1 MRPFRINDLVSCIVT
16 GPIGTNT
23 YLLRTEP
30 VIVVDPGYGIGSI
43 VKSSCVV
50 FLTHGHF
57 DHICGLKELNIEKV
71 YISEEDS
78 ICLKDPSLN
87 LSTHFGER
95 FTFEGFIEVITSD
108 TLSECGLDFQII
120 YAPGHTPGS
129 ILLRTNGVIF
139 SGDTIFLDSIGRTDL
154 PRGDETVML
163 RTLKRL
169 RQVLRGFRSDLL
181 VLPGHGE
188 FGTIEDVLKHNDF
201 LKEEER

>member
-1 MRPFRINDLVSCIVT
+1 MVFCLVT

-23 YLLRTEP
+23 YLLKTEP
-30 VIVVDPGYGIGSI
+30 VIVVDPGYGMGSI

-57 DHICGLKELNIEKV
+57 DHACGLKELKVEKV
-71 YISEEDS
+71 YVSKEDS
-78 ICLKDPSLN
+78 TYLKDPSLN

-95 FTFEGFIEVITSD
+95 FTFEGSIEILTDD
-108 TLSECGLDFQII
+108 TLSECGVDFQII
-120 YAPGHTPGS
+120 YTPGHTPGS

-154 PRGDETVML
+154 PKGDEVAML
-163 RTLKRL
+163 KTLKRL
-169 RQVLRGFRSDLL
+169 RQILRSFRSDLL
-181 VLPGHGE
+181 ILPGHGE